1 MSDPR
6 LKEFVDR
13 IPPEYSYILELA
25 KKLLDT
31 HINRLE
37 IIDRT
42 DDVNSVSIYIGKIDL
57 VYEGETLKIHVS

>member
-6 LKEFVDR
+6 LKELVDR

-37 IIDRT
+37 IIDQT
-42 DDVNSVSIYIGKIDL
+42 DEVKSIYIGKIDL